1 MPSNREIIHGW
12 CCSGRETPNAA
23 ESAAM
28 LAVMA
33 NCPVSCSMSVA
44 DIMPVCCVCRKPTM
58 HDGPVCYACSQTY
71 STIAGPRLTHT
82 VPELS
87 ALPVSGPEPINGTET
102 FTLSPLQV
110 DTMTESADVE

>member
-28 LAVMA
+28 LAVM
-33 NCPVSCSMSVA
+33 
-44 DIMPVCCVCRKPTM
+44 
-58 HDGPVCYACSQTY
+58 
-71 STIAGPRLTHT
+71 GPRLTHT

-87 ALPVSGPEPINGTET
+87 ALPSSAPAPIDGHEAYVPARERLST
-102 FTLSPLQV
+102 TLRA
-110 DTMTESADVE
+110 EG

>member
-28 LAVMA
+28 LAVM
-33 NCPVSCSMSVA
+33 
-44 DIMPVCCVCRKPTM
+44 
-58 HDGPVCYACSQTY
+58 
-71 STIAGPRLTHT
+71 GPRLTHT

-87 ALPVSGPEPINGTET
+87 VLPVSGPEPINGTET
-102 FTLSPLQV
+102 ITLSPLQV